1 MEHIQWTLWINFAVN
16 FGSTSPVPQPP
27 CLDCLEEKCEKV
39 CHTVSLKSPP
49 ALHNR
54 LSPDSTKHAL
64 NVNDRGGQN
73 NVSQPLKAQI

>member
-39 CHTVSLKSPP
+39 CHTVSLKKV
-49 ALHNR
+49 LR
-54 LSPDSTKHAL
+54 LFTTGFLQIPL
-64 NVNDRGGQN
+64 NT
-73 NVSQPLKAQI
+73 L